1 MELKMENT
9 VNGDLTIYG
18 FDSKSNDALLK
29 REKNTAEPYVV
40 AWNFDFETGDWGQ
53 GHYFSHYEDAEKF
66 YHDRIYEMEKPTKAE
81 QIKEAELLLLENE
94 FEAHEIKCDKEM
106 LEELYYNVIMKSD
119 GSTFLNEIDVED
131 CLDYY
136 FEQKERKEMEAKG
149 MEK

>member
-1 MELKMENT
+1 MLKLNNT

-40 AWNFDFETGDWGQ
+40 AWNFDFETGGWGQ

-81 QIKEAELLLLENE
+81 QIKEAELLLLEIE

-106 LEELYYNVIMKSD
+106 LEELYYNVIIKSD

-136 FEQKERKEMEAKG
+136 FEQKERKEMEAEG

>member
-1 MELKMENT
+1 MELKMKNT
-9 VNGDLTIYG
+9 VNGDLTVYS
-18 FDSKSNDALLK
+18 FDSKTNDALLK
-29 REKNTAEPYVV
+29 RDNTNEYVV
-40 AWNFDFETGDWGQ
+40 AWNFDFEKGNWQQ

-66 YHDRIYEMEKPTKAE
+66 YHDRIYEMEKPTEAE

-94 FEAHEIKCDKEM
+94 FEAQGIKCDKEM

-136 FEQKERKEMEAKG
+136 FEQKERKKMEAKG

>member
-1 MELKMENT
+1 MELKMKNT

-29 REKNTAEPYVV
+29 VDNWDEYVV
-40 AWNFDFETGDWGQ
+40 AWNFNFEKGNWQQ

-66 YHDRIYEMEKPTKAE
+66 FHNRIYEMEKPTKAE

-94 FEAHEIKCDKEM
+94 FDTQGIKCDKKM
-106 LEELYYNVIMKSD
+106 LEELYCNVIMESD

-136 FEQKERKEMEAKG
+136 FEQKERKEME
-149 MEK
+149 ERTI